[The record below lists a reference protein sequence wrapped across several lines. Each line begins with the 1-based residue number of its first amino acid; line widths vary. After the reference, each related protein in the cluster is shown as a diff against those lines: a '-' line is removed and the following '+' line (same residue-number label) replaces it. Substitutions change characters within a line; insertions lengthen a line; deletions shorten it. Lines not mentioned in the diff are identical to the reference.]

1 MRVWVILE
9 RHAGWVQEPL
19 LVGQLVRPHDVEVGG
34 AERLQGFTRVDH
46 LTEQGRGRNGRGRVK
61 LKQSFMS
68 G

>member
-46 LTEQGRGRNGRGRVK
+46 LTEQGRGGVK
-61 LKQSFMS
+61 LKQSFAS